1 MSPGRELNPGPV
13 RSEAGLPSASTITFV
28 KHIQEKQ
35 NRNASVYMVHIRYNF
50 NLTSQ
55 TTVTISD

>member
-1 MSPGRELNPGPV
+1 MFVGRSLNPGPLT
-13 RSEAGLPSASTITFV
+13 SEAELPASSTTTYV

-35 NRNASVYMVHIRYNF
+35 NRNASVDRAELRCNF

-55 TTVTISD
+55 TTLTITE